1 MSVADDL
8 FKIADSMEAKA
19 KTLKD
24 NGFKKPLQSLID
36 AAEIVGRSWSGSW
49 FGYHSRVYYA
59 GLADPP
65 PGARFSQEWGMMDT
79 FGIQDTVGDWRE
91 YRFDD
96 VIDAISQQAGNPDS
110 TQQENTAKEIASEF
124 EDAQSNALSLL
135 SSVTESRKDNKYL
148 KDILEKV
155 EGMKIFGASD
165 FIEAMRPKGQMMSR
179 DMPAIQAG
187 LHTPPHIRVLADIH
201 AIQYPFNACEE
212 LSKLSRR
219 AASHLQNQEKH
230 KTKSERIGTNVF
242 IGHGR
247 SPAWKD
253 LKDFIQDRMH
263 LPWDEFNRVP
273 VAGFTNIARLS
284 QMLDESAIAFLMMT
298 AEDEQADGKQHA
310 RQNVIHEAGLFQGRL
325 GFERAIILLEEGCEE
340 FSNVQG
346 LGQIRFPKGNVSAVF
361 EDIRRVLERENLV
374 DES

>member
-1 MSVADDL
+1 MSVVDDL
-8 FKIADSMEAKA
+8 FKIADSMDAKA
-19 KTLKD
+19 KSTED

-36 AAEIVGRSWSGSW
+36 AAELVGRSWSGSW

-79 FGIQDTVGDWRE
+79 FAIQDTVGDWRE
-91 YRFDD
+91 YRFGD
-96 VIDAISQQAGNPDS
+96 VIEAISQEAGNPDT
-110 TQQENTAKEIASEF
+110 TQQKNTSKAIASEF

-135 SSVTESRKDNKYL
+135 SSVIEFRKDDKFL

-155 EGMKIFGASD
+155 EGMKIYGASD
-165 FIEAMRPKGQMMSR
+165 FVEVMRPKGQVMSR

-187 LHTPPHIRVLADIH
+187 WHTPPHISVLANVH
-201 AIQYPFNACEE
+201 AIQYPFTACEE

-247 SPAWKD
+247 SSAWKD

-284 QMLDESAIAFLMMT
+284 QMLDESAIAFLLMT

>member
-1 MSVADDL
+1 MSVADEL
-8 FKIADSMEAKA
+8 FEIADKLQEQSDILQDE
-19 KTLKD
+19 D
-24 NGFKKPLQSLID
+24 FSKPLQCLAD
-36 AAEIVGRSWSGSW
+36 AAEAVGKAWSGSW
-49 FGYHSRVYYA
+49 LGYHSRVYYKDLSA
-59 GLADPP
+59 PP

-79 FGIQDTVGDWRE
+79 FAIRDTIGDWRE
-91 YRFDD
+91 YQFDD
-96 VIDAISQQAGNPDS
+96 VVSAIEQIAGNPDVHL
-110 TQQENTAKEIASEF
+110 QKERATSVAEDF
-124 EDAQSNALSLL
+124 EEAHSRVISLL
-135 SSVTESRKDNKYL
+135 SG
-148 KDILEKV
+148 ILANRNDDKFLSKITEKV
-155 EGMKIFGASD
+155 ENLKIFGANE
-165 FIEAMRPKGQMMSR
+165 FIEAICPTGQIMSR

-187 LHTPPHIRVLADIH
+187 LHTPPHLSVLASVH
-201 AIQYPFNACEE
+201 AIRYPFTACKE

-219 AASHLQNQEKH
+219 AASHLQNIEKH
-230 KTKSERIGTNVF
+230 KVQSERIGTNVF

-247 SPAWKD
+247 SHVWKD

-284 QMLDESAIAFLMMT
+284 QMLDEAAIAFLIMT

-346 LGQIRFPKGNVSAVF
+346 LGQIRFPKGNISAVF
-361 EDIRRVLERENLV
+361 EDIRRVLEREGLV
-374 DES
+374 DEK

>member
-1 MSVADDL
+1 MSVADEL
-8 FKIADSMEAKA
+8 FEIADLLQEQSDI
-19 KTLKD
+19 LQDKD
-24 NGFKKPLQSLID
+24 FSIPLQCLAD
-36 AAEIVGRSWSGSW
+36 AAEEIGKAWSGSW
-49 FGYHSRVYYA
+49 LGYHSRVYYKD
-59 GLADPP
+59 LSVPP

-79 FGIQDTVGDWRE
+79 FAIQGTIGDWRE

-96 VIDAISQQAGNPDS
+96 VVSAIEKIAGNPDVHL
-110 TQQENTAKEIASEF
+110 QEERAASVAEDF
-124 EDAQSNALSLL
+124 EEAQARVISLL
-135 SSVTESRKDNKYL
+135 SSVLANRKDDKFLSN
-148 KDILEKV
+148 ITEKV
-155 EGMKIFGASD
+155 ENLKIFGANE
-165 FIEAMRPKGQMMSR
+165 FIEAIRPTGQMMSR

-187 LHTPPHIRVLADIH
+187 LHTPPHFSVLASVH
-201 AIQYPFNACEE
+201 AIGYPFTACKE

-219 AASHLQNQEKH
+219 AASHLQNVEKH
-230 KTKSERIGTNVF
+230 KVQSERIGTNVF

-247 SPAWKD
+247 SHVWKD

-273 VAGFTNIARLS
+273 VAGVTNIARLS
-284 QMLDESAIAFLMMT
+284 QMLDEAAIAFLIMT

-346 LGQIRFPKGNVSAVF
+346 LGQIRFPKGNISAVF
-361 EDIRRVLERENLV
+361 EDIRRVLEREGLV
-374 DES
+374 